1 MRHLITS
8 MTDTI
13 ATILG
18 KRSIGNEVT
27 NPTPRW
33 LFALAFARCL
43 PRWLTGIAPVGS
55 QVVNVR
61 HLQPAVVL
69 GGAAAVRRH
78 YGLSTLRP
86 RGRRM
91 EPRSGAS
98 LDRS

>member
-27 NPTPRW
+27 NPVSRW
-33 LFALAFARCL
+33 FPALSFARCL
-43 PRWLTGIAPVGS
+43 PTWLTGIAPAGS

-61 HLQPAVVL
+61 HMQPAVVL

-78 YGLSTLRP
+78 YRLSTLRP

-91 EPRSGAS
+91 EPCSGAS
-98 LDRS
+98 LHRS